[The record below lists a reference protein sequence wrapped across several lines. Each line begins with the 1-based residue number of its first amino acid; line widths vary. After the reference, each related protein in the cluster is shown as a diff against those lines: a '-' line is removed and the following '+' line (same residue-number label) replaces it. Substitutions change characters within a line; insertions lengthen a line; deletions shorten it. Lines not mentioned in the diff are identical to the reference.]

1 MTQQDTYGVDQAAIL
16 EACRQELSPLAITGL
31 EEFNRR
37 EFFQAHE
44 SLEEAWKEDSS
55 PGRELYRG
63 ILQVAVAYLQI
74 ERGNYRGA
82 MKMFRRAR
90 RWLDPLPDACRGVNI
105 AELRATAYHIQQ
117 VVQELGP
124 KRIME
129 FDFSLI
135 QPIQYLTRP

>member
-1 MTQQDTYGVDQAAIL
+1 MTQTETYSVDQAAIL
-16 EACRQELSPLAITGL
+16 QACRQELSPLAITGL

-44 SLEEAWKEDSS
+44 TLEAAWKEDSS
-55 PGRELYRG
+55 PGRELYRA

-82 MKMFRRAR
+82 VKMFQRAH
-90 RWLDPLPDACRGVNI
+90 RWLDPLPDVCRGVEI
-105 AELRATAYHIQQ
+105 AGLRATAYQIQQ
-117 VVQELGP
+117 VIQKLGP
-124 KRIME
+124 KRIKE

-135 QPIQYLTRP
+135 RPIQYQAHP